1 MPVETP
7 EKIDPKVQA
16 TEVRSALLG
25 QAARLAEMVDVKPEA
40 RSATWKDEIAT
51 ARAEVGAL
59 DSRLTALLRGIE
71 PDPVVGQGPIAAN
84 LQITGDGREH
94 RSAGEQFVQSA
105 QYREWAGEPGK
116 RNTHPSG
123 SVEATVYSPGTR
135 LDADLIASQLTD
147 TGFVSGGA
155 FAPIMPYVLD
165 PRAVRR
171 DRLYVRD
178 LLPQTTTTY
187 EVINYIGETYV
198 SGSDA
203 APVLEGNLK
212 PEVLMNWFRAT
223 QNVTKIAAWVPAT
236 LESLTDYGSLRGAID
251 NRLTYKVERSE
262 EDQLL
267 NGSGTLPNLLG
278 LLHVPNLQTQAFDTS
293 TFQTITDAI
302 ALIEQHDADASGM
315 VMNPSDYW
323 TAMVKSSTTLTGA
336 SPFTGPPD
344 TLWGLPVVRSP
355 RMALNTALLGDF
367 KQGAEIFDREDIQI
381 RVGDQHS
388 DFFIRN
394 QVAILAERREALV
407 IYRGDVFVN
416 ITGVAH

>member
-1 MPVETP
+1 MPET
-7 EKIDPKVQA
+7 ETRDLRGEL
-16 TEVRSALLG
+16 TEVRSSLLVE
-25 QAARLAEMVDVKPEA
+25 AARLADMTDLKPEA
-40 RSATWKDEIAT
+40 RADSWKQEIAD
-51 ARAEVGAL
+51 ARSKVMAL
-59 DSRLTALLRGIE
+59 DARFIALSRSIE
-71 PDPVVGQGPIAAN
+71 PDPPVGQGPIAAN
-84 LQITGDGREH
+84 RQVLGDGRET
-94 RSAGEQFVQSA
+94 RSAGEQFVASEA
-105 QYREWAGEPGK
+105 YRNWAGEPGGK
-116 RNTHPSG
+116 RSG
-123 SVEATVYSPGTR
+123 VPGGFCEATVYSPGTR
-135 LDADLIASQLTD
+135 LDADLITTQITD

-155 FAPIMPYVLD
+155 FAPIMPFVLN

-198 SGSDA
+198 SGTDA
-203 APVLEGNLK
+203 GMVSEGNLK
-212 PEVLMNWFRAT
+212 PEVLMNWYRAT
-223 QNVTKIAAWVPAT
+223 QNITKIAAWVPAT
-236 LESLTDYGSLRGAID
+236 LESLTDYGQLRGAID
-251 NRLTYKVERSE
+251 NRLTYKVERKE
-262 EDQLL
+262 EDELL
-267 NGSGTLPNLLG
+267 NGSGAYPEMLG

-302 ALIEQHDADASGM
+302 ALIEQHDADATGM

-323 TAMVKSSTTLTGA
+323 TAMVKSSSTLTGA
-336 SPFTGPPD
+336 SPFTGPPN

-355 RMALNTALLGDF
+355 RMPVNTALLGDF

-388 DFFIRN
+388 DYFIRN

-407 IYRGDVFVN
+407 TYRGDVFVN

>member
-1 MPVETP
+1 MEPEVKDPRVE
-7 EKIDPKVQA
+7 A
-16 TEVRSALLG
+16 TEVRSALLT
-25 QAARLAEMVDVKPEA
+25 QAARLAEMCDQKPEA
-40 RSATWKDEIAT
+40 RSASWKDEIAN
-51 ARAEVGAL
+51 ARAEVSAY
-59 DSRLTALLRGIE
+59 DARLTALLRGIE
-71 PDPVVGQGPIAAN
+71 PDPIVGAGPQAATRN
-84 LQITGDGREH
+84 VTSDGREH
-94 RSAGEQFVQSA
+94 RSAGEQFVNSA

-116 RNTHPSG
+116 RNAHPSG
-123 SVEATVYSPGTR
+123 SVEATVFSPGTR
-135 LDADLIASQLTD
+135 LDADLIIGPTD
-147 TGFVSGGA
+147 ATFTSGGA
-155 FAPIMPYVLD
+155 FAPIMPFVLD
-165 PRAVRR
+165 PRAIRR

-198 SGSDA
+198 SGTDA
-203 APVLEGNLK
+203 TTVAEGNLK
-212 PEVLMNWFRAT
+212 PEVLMNWYRAT
-223 QNVTKIAAWVPAT
+223 QNITKIAAWVPAT
-236 LESLTDYGSLRGAID
+236 LESLTDYGALRGAID

-262 EDQLL
+262 EDRLL
-267 NGSGTLPNLLG
+267 NGTGTMPDLLG

-302 ALIEQHDADASGM
+302 ALIEQHDADATGL

-323 TAMVKSSTTLTGA
+323 TAMVKSSSTLTGA
-336 SPFTGPPD
+336 SPFTGPPN

-355 RMALNTALLGDF
+355 RMTVNTALLGDF

-407 IYRGDVFVN
+407 CYRGDVFVN

>member
-1 MPVETP
+1 MAEPEVKDPRVE
-7 EKIDPKVQA
+7 A
-16 TEVRSALLG
+16 TEVRSALLS
-25 QAARLAEMVDVKPEA
+25 QAARLAEMVDVPAEK
-40 RSATWKDEIAT
+40 RSATWKDELAES
-51 ARAEVGAL
+51 RALVSGYDA
-59 DSRLTALLRGIE
+59 RLTALLRGIE
-71 PDPVVGQGPIAAN
+71 PDPIAGAGPQAAN
-84 LQITGDGREH
+84 RNVFGDGREH
-94 RSAGEQFVQSA
+94 RSAGEQFIAST

-116 RNTHPSG
+116 RNAHPTG
-123 SVEATVYSPGTR
+123 SVEAVVYSPGTR
-135 LDADLIASQLTD
+135 LDPDLITGPTD
-147 TGFVSGGA
+147 NFNQTWTSGGA
-155 FAPIMPYVLD
+155 FAPIMPFVLD
-165 PRAVRR
+165 PRAIRR

-198 SGSDA
+198 SGTDA
-203 APVLEGNLK
+203 GTVLEGNLK
-212 PEVLMNWFRAT
+212 PEVLMNWYRAT
-223 QNVTKIAAWVPAT
+223 QNITKIAAWVPAT
-236 LESLTDYGSLRGAID
+236 LESLTDYGALRGAID

-262 EDQLL
+262 EDRLL
-267 NGSGTLPNLLG
+267 NGTGTLPDLLG

-302 ALIEQHDADASGM
+302 ALIELHDADATGL

-323 TAMVKSSTTLTGA
+323 TAMVKSSSTLTGA
-336 SPFTGPPD
+336 SPFTGPPN

-355 RMALNTALLGDF
+355 RMTVNTALLGDF

-407 IYRGDVFVN
+407 CYRGDVFVN